1 MEDRNKASDQEEG
14 GITDGPILDCGLV
27 NACFFSDILIKMY
40 AFIDYSLIKMLL
52 LTKI

>member
-14 GITDGPILDCGLV
+14 GIANGSIVGCGLT
-27 NACFFSDILIKMY
+27 NALFFSDILIKMY
-40 AFIDYSLIKMLL
+40 AFIDYSLIKVLL